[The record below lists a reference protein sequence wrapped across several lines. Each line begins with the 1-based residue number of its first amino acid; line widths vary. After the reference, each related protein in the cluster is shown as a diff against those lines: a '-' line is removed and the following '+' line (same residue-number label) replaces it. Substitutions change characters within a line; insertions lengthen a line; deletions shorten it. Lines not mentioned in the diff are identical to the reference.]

1 MTENFSNKQ
10 SPNIDTAEIAKF
22 EAMAPIWWDKKGAFK
37 ALHDINVLRVD
48 YIDQHAPLAGKR
60 VLDVGCG
67 GGILSEAM
75 AALEAEVTGI
85 DMGES
90 PLAVAKLHLAESG
103 LAVDYQQATA
113 EEFSEVHPHDFDVV
127 TCLELLEHVPD
138 PSSVVSACR
147 KLVKPG
153 GHVFFATLNRNP
165 KSYLF
170 AIIAA
175 EYILGLVRKG
185 THRYSKF
192 IKPSELEQ
200 WAAAAG
206 LTFQD
211 LTGLHYNPF
220 LRRYSLGG
228 NTHVNYL
235 MQFRK
240 LSGSRFGVQSS
251 KITTNGYHNIN
262 KKPANRSYAIG

>member
-1 MTENFSNKQ
+1 MTDNLTNK
-10 SPNIDTAEIAKF
+10 PTKNIDTAEIAKF

-37 ALHDINVLRVD
+37 ALHDINVLRLN
-48 YIDQHAPLAGKR
+48 YIDKQVPLSGKR

-67 GGILSEAM
+67 GGILSESM
-75 AALEAEVTGI
+75 ARLGAEVTGI
-85 DMGES
+85 DMGAA
-90 PLAVAKLHLAESG
+90 PLAVAKLHRLESG
-103 LAVDYQQATA
+103 LSVDYQQATA
-113 EEFSEVHPHDFDVV
+113 EEFSKTHPDGFDVA

-138 PSSVVSACR
+138 PSSVVLACK

-185 THRYSKF
+185 THTYRKF

-200 WAAAAG
+200 WATTAG
-206 LTFQD
+206 LTLLD

-220 LRRYSLGG
+220 LRKYSLGG

-235 MQFRK
+235 MHFWK
-240 LSGSRFGVQSS
+240 A
-251 KITTNGYHNIN
+251 H
-262 KKPANRSYAIG
+262 